1 MRGVDRRVVAS
12 SPSMMEVG
20 WRMEVGLIRNAK
32 LPWANHQTEESSTF
46 KERGAFDT
54 RAKAKRSFEVKERPR
69 KKRKRAEDR
78 VNQSSSD

>member
-1 MRGVDRRVVAS
+1 
-12 SPSMMEVG
+12 MMEVG

-32 LPWANHQTEESSTF
+32 LPWANHQTEESSTFDGTF